1 MNLPLIMDIRHL
13 RLPSGSG
20 SVSHL
25 TLRQRERLGQEV
37 RLAERTRARAWRARA
52 QRKREAG
59 SSGFSAEETRAAS
72 CRRRSAP
79 GKPSLGTRV
88 LPQPRGPGG
97 ARAPSAGPGTR
108 ARAGSAAVGSRTPVR
123 RRLDLALHEAGLPG
137 LQDGL
142 GRRLRAAAELK
153 AQGRGSPALP
163 GRRAR
168 GPPTAQSR
176 VQPGRPAGG
185 GLDFCCSCW
194 AREGGGRGRE
204 NGTRPAAQARASRPP
219 LAAQAPAALGR
230 RAGEAALQGR
240 PRGADACPASCEPS
254 PPRASPGLCKL
265 SNFPPAQRI
274 QPLPSCEQ
282 EGLVPN
288 SCRQKLFSLLVFC
301 KVEPTGAKGSR
312 TLMEA
317 TAAVKAAFLAQAP
330 SGSRPAEE
338 QAARSTGPAPQ
349 PGAPKGEGHRG
360 GPPWAPGSLGLCENE
375 EAGERPRGSPRGPV
389 ISEKTAGPSGG
400 ESGPGAG
407 GRRGWKGRPFPC
419 SACGLSFKCP
429 SDAAKHR
436 SIHSGEKPYAC
447 SDCGKAFIHS
457 SHVVRHQR
465 AHSGERPYACGECGK
480 AFSQSFNLLRHQ
492 RVHTGEKPY
501 ACQDCGKAFGQR
513 SDAAKHRRT
522 HTGERLYACGE
533 CGKRFLHSSNVV
545 RHRRTHHGENP
556 YECRECGQAF
566 SQSSNLLQH
575 QRVHTGER
583 PFACQDCG
591 RAFSRSSFL
600 REHRRIHTGEKPHEC
615 GHCGR
620 AFRAL
625 SGFFRHQ
632 RLHTGEKPFRCTEC
646 GRAFRLS
653 FHLIQHRRVHGAE

>member
-1 MNLPLIMDIRHL
+1 MSISRRNAPRTSRGVCRVSQTPLWCPWSAHASDLLVALLPQLEL
-13 RLPSGSG
+13 SP
-20 SVSHL
+20 SVSPSWGEE
-25 TLRQRERLGQEV
+25 ERKWISGV
-37 RLAERTRARAWRARA
+37 RPCGGVLAPSCATVS
-52 QRKREAG
+52 EAG
-59 SSGFSAEETRAAS
+59 GRFPGAS
-72 CRRRSAP
+72 CC
-79 GKPSLGTRV
+79 GT
-88 LPQPRGPGG
+88 
-97 ARAPSAGPGTR
+97 
-108 ARAGSAAVGSRTPVR
+108 
-123 RRLDLALHEAGLPG
+123 
-137 LQDGL
+137 
-142 GRRLRAAAELK
+142 
-153 AQGRGSPALP
+153 
-163 GRRAR
+163 
-168 GPPTAQSR
+168 
-176 VQPGRPAGG
+176 
-185 GLDFCCSCW
+185 CSSFSSW
-194 AREGGGRGRE
+194 I
-204 NGTRPAAQARASRPP
+204 
-219 LAAQAPAALGR
+219 APAALSHPHSSSTPKFNAACQAPAEIVLTAGVLQGGARR
-230 RAGEAALQGR
+230 RAPRCQGEQCPDGGPCRCSRDSAASLPLPQQTACR
-240 PRGADACPASCEPS
+240 QRSPAQLLCWSRGLLSSHCRSWLSPPASYAG
-254 PPRASPGLCKL
+254 R
-265 SNFPPAQRI
+265 
-274 QPLPSCEQ
+274 
-282 EGLVPN
+282 V
-288 SCRQKLFSLLVFC
+288 
-301 KVEPTGAKGSR
+301 
-312 TLMEA
+312 
-317 TAAVKAAFLAQAP
+317 VKAAFLAQAP
-330 SGSRPAEE
+330 SGSRSAEV
-338 QAARSTGPAPQ
+338 QAARSTEPAPE
-349 PGAPKGEGHRG
+349 PGAPEGEGHRG
-360 GPPWAPGSLGLCENE
+360 GPPRALGSLGLCENE
-375 EAGERPRGSPRGPV
+375 EARQRPRGSPRGPV
-389 ISEKTAGPSGG
+389 ISEKAGGQSGR
-400 ESGPGAG
+400 ESDVPPNLGPGAE
-407 GRRGWKGRPFPC
+407 GRGGWKGRPFPC
-419 SACGLSFKCP
+419 SACGRSFKCS

-436 SIHSGEKPYAC
+436 SIHSGEKPYEC

-465 AHSGERPYACGECGK
+465 AHSGERPYACAECGK

-501 ACQDCGKAFGQR
+501 ACADCGKAFGQR

-653 FHLIQHRRVHGAE
+653 FHLIQHQRVHGAE